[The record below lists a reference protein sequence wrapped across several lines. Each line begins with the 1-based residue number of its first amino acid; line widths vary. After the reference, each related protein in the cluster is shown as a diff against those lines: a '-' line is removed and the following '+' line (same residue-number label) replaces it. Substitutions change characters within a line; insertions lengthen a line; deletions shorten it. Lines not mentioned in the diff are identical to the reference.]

1 MWKGSMDNL
10 NASLVASREQSLSKE
25 DMVECTGGFDKNATL
40 DQADE
45 KNKSLDE
52 QGLTFFQY
60 IAGILCQKT
69 IGGKL
74 MYTPI
79 TLYKIFPSIY

>member
-52 QGLTFFQY
+52 QGLTFFS
-60 IAGILCQKT
+60 LFSRNLDDKT
-69 IGGKL
+69 IRIV
-74 MYTPI
+74 YTPN
-79 TLYKIFPSIY
+79 YNKQYYP

>member
-52 QGLTFFQY
+52 QGLIFSHY
-60 IAGILCQKT
+60 LLGILMIRQ
-69 IGGKL
+69 
-74 MYTPI
+74 
-79 TLYKIFPSIY
+79 

>member
-1 MWKGSMDNL
+1 MDNL

-52 QGLTFFQY
+52 QGLTFFS
-60 IAGILCQKT
+60 LFSRNLDDKT
-69 IGGKL
+69 IRIV
-74 MYTPI
+74 YTPN
-79 TLYKIFPSIY
+79 YNKQYYP